1 MAEFLKILFLLLIGF
16 GAGFLTACY
25 GAARIVAEK
34 ADLKNE
40 LAQVRAERDLLAD
53 IARKNTKTIE
63 IKDERTNNP
72 NNIEY
77 GNF

>member
-16 GAGFLTACY
+16 GVGFLMACY
-25 GAARIVAEK
+25 GAARIVVEK
-34 ADLKNE
+34 TDLKKE
-40 LAQVRAERDLLAD
+40 LEQVRAERDLLAD
-53 IARKNTKTIE
+53 LARKNTKTIE
-63 IKDERTNNP
+63 IKDERTTNP